1 MSGLCASIAQ
11 SIAATTL
18 RAYSISTSSHR
29 SANSSGIPR
38 LSICG
43 LNSYKFAFYLSGVGA
58 EHTLSPMQ
66 YQRGRAEDLGEHSL
80 LDSRERFRL
89 GPSYQRN
96 AGIDMECTGLPIC
109 WKLGI
114 PIPLPFPVLSTYGAV
129 VATKLN
135 AAGMTLSLSF
145 VDNST
150 N

>member
-18 RAYSISTSSHR
+18 RAYSISTSSHH

-43 LNSYKFAFYLSGVGA
+43 LNSYKLAFYLSGVGA
-58 EHTLSPMQ
+58 EYTLSPMQ

-89 GPSYQRN
+89 GSSYQRN
-96 AGIDMECTGLPIC
+96 AEIDMECTGC
-109 WKLGI
+109 RFVGSWAF
-114 PIPLPFPVLSTYGAV
+114 PFPFIPSP
-129 VATKLN
+129 
-135 AAGMTLSLSF
+135 
-145 VDNST
+145 VDLRCNCSHQAQRGWYDPFLEFRRQQY
-150 N
+150 